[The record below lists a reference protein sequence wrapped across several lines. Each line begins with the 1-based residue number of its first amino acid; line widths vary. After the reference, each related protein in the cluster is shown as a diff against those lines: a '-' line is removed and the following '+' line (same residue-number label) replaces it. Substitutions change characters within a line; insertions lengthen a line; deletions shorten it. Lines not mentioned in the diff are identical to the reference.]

1 MIGCLDDEMMIRWL
15 DADYD
20 DAGHGSDGDGGDPN
34 QSEDD
39 NGKTLGASVLDDFHV
54 YMMSVTLFAKGR
66 RSPPQQCHKQTNASF
81 LANEYIIYHI
91 NIHQMFEHICHA
103 WMVWVILY
111 HIISMFTILLM
122 VQKSQTTTWDVY
134 KAL

>member
-66 RSPPQQCHKQTNASF
+66 RSPPSNATSKQMRRFWRMIF
-81 LANEYIIYHI
+81 L
-91 NIHQMFEHICHA
+91 
-103 WMVWVILY
+103 VWYTL
-111 HIISMFTILLM
+111 STI
-122 VQKSQTTTWDVY
+122 
-134 KAL
+134 